1 MAGTAATTESN
12 SVSEQQQ
19 AEHRHRELPHNHP
32 FAAEFDEYS
41 SNLPDY
47 SLSVLQKEFENRDLE
62 LLFRRYEQRARI
74 GKHNITAHTKPLYVC
89 HSPVN

>member
-12 SVSEQQQ
+12 SVSEQ
-19 AEHRHRELPHNHP
+19 HRHRELPHNHP

-41 SNLPDY
+41 SDLPDY

-74 GKHNITAHTKPLYVC
+74 GKN
-89 HSPVN
+89 